1 MYLSAFLHR
10 ADFFKITN
18 RWLSDRLEPEDPLEI
33 TRIISYDSFA
43 AWETLLLF
51 INKLLKSLTN
61 VTFKKT
67 SISHKKVL
75 KDFLCNNSHPKSDRI
90 KSLISEYMQMPE
102 FYYVG
107 SPITGYIYHDH
118 LTHLLSICRFK
129 RTRRIAEKAGRY
141 ASIHVYNEVKA
152 LAKDISKKRTK
163 RENHNELLLHNDYI
177 EAEKQLMSQIRETG
191 IKFPID
197 SMTINDILGTKIIDN
212 GYGEKKLESA
222 ITSLPGTS
230 IVEKKKHSGSYNAVH
245 YIIELKVNF
254 DYITDKFKKNSKYQ
268 NSIKSRLP
276 NARLSEDFARF
287 ILTGA
292 DTIHVDLIFTT
303 FEELVES
310 EIGRSMHESR
320 IFMQRQEQ
328 KLYGNIS
335 LNIEYIIEYLFAVG
349 LSPTVDMDEI
359 PIKIWGRYLP
369 DTLSYRIR
377 KLYQMSGYSLIDEY

>member
-10 ADFFKITN
+10 TEFFEITN
-18 RWLSDRLEPEDPLEI
+18 RWLSDRLEPEDPLKI
-33 TRIISYDSFA
+33 TNIITYDSFA

-51 INKLLKSLTN
+51 INELLKSLTN
-61 VTFKKT
+61 LPFKKT

-90 KSLISEYMQMPE
+90 KSLISEYIEMPE

-107 SPITGYIYHDH
+107 SPITGYIYYDRFIN
-118 LTHLLSICRFK
+118 LLSICRFK

-141 ASIHVYNEVKA
+141 ASMHLYNEVKT

-163 RENHNELLLHNDYI
+163 TQNHYELLLHNDYI
-177 EAEKQLMSQIRETG
+177 KAEKQILSQIRKNG

-212 GYGEKKLESA
+212 GYGENKLESML
-222 ITSLPGTS
+222 TRLPGVS
-230 IVEKKKHSGSYNAVH
+230 IIEKEKHSGSYNAVH

-254 DYITDKFKKNSKYQ
+254 DYITEKFKKNSKFQ

-276 NARLSEDFARF
+276 NTRLYEDFAGF
-287 ILTGA
+287 ITTGA

-320 IFMQRQEQ
+320 IFMQRQQQE
-328 KLYGNIS
+328 LYGNIS
-335 LNIEYIIEYLFAVG
+335 LNIEYIIEYLLAVG
-349 LSPTVDMDEI
+349 LSPKVHMDEI

-377 KLYQMSGYSLIDEY
+377 KLYNTPEYSLIDE

>member
-10 ADFFKITN
+10 TEFFEITN
-18 RWLSDRLEPEDPLEI
+18 RWLSDRLEPEDPLKI
-33 TRIISYDSFA
+33 TRIITYDSFA

-51 INKLLKSLTN
+51 INELLKSLTDLP
-61 VTFKKT
+61 FKKT

-90 KSLISEYMQMPE
+90 KSLISEYMEMPE

-107 SPITGYIYHDH
+107 SPITGYIYHDR
-118 LTHLLSICRFK
+118 LINLLSICRFK
-129 RTRRIAEKAGRY
+129 RTRRIAEKASRY
-141 ASIHVYNEVKA
+141 ASMHVYNEVKA
-152 LAKDISKKRTK
+152 LAKDISIKRTK
-163 RENHNELLLHNDYI
+163 SKSHNELFLHNDYI
-177 EAEKQLMSQIRETG
+177 EAEKQIMLRIRKNG
-191 IKFPID
+191 IKFPVD

-212 GYGEKKLESA
+212 GYGENKLESA
-222 ITSLPGTS
+222 LTRLPGVS

-276 NARLSEDFARF
+276 NVRLYEDFAGF
-287 ILTGA
+287 IITGA

-320 IFMQRQEQ
+320 IYRQRQGQ
-328 KLYGNIS
+328 DLYGNIP
-335 LNIEYIIEYLFAVG
+335 LNIEYIFEYLLAVG
-349 LSPTVDMDEI
+349 LSPTVHMDEI
-359 PIKIWGRYLP
+359 PIKICGRYLP

-377 KLYQMSGYSLIDEY
+377 KLYQMPEYSLIDE

>member
-10 ADFFKITN
+10 TEFFEITN
-18 RWLSDRLEPEDPLEI
+18 RWLSDRLEPEDPLKI
-33 TRIISYDSFA
+33 TSIITYDSFA

-51 INKLLKSLTN
+51 INELLKSLTN
-61 VTFKKT
+61 LPFKKT

-90 KSLISEYMQMPE
+90 KSLISEYIEMPE

-107 SPITGYIYHDH
+107 SPITGYIYYDR
-118 LTHLLSICRFK
+118 LNNLLSICRFK

-141 ASIHVYNEVKA
+141 ASMHLYNEVKI
-152 LAKDISKKRTK
+152 LAKDISQKRTK
-163 RENHNELLLHNDYI
+163 RKDHNELLLHDDYI
-177 EAEKQLMSQIRETG
+177 EAEKQIMSRIRKNG
-191 IKFPID
+191 IKFPVD

-212 GYGEKKLESA
+212 GYGENKLESML
-222 ITSLPGTS
+222 TRLPGVS
-230 IVEKKKHSGSYNAVH
+230 IIEKKKHSGSYNAVH

-254 DYITDKFKKNSKYQ
+254 DYITDKFKKNNNFQK
-268 NSIKSRLP
+268 SIKNRLP
-276 NARLSEDFARF
+276 NIQFNEDFKAF
-287 ILTGA
+287 IITGA

-320 IFMQRQEQ
+320 IFMQRQQQE
-328 KLYGNIS
+328 LYGNIS
-335 LNIEYIIEYLFAVG
+335 LNIEYIIEYLLAVG
-349 LSPTVDMDEI
+349 LSPTVHMDEI

-377 KLYQMSGYSLIDEY
+377 NLYRMPEYSLIDE